1 MHYNNLTS
9 VEMFGELEIPF
20 AEHRDRTDAGF
31 RGGHDFRTVGASPR
45 NADDGIGFR
54 KDAGDFGLQRAAKTQ
69 KQTHRRLPAKTY
81 PSSDRM
87 AENLTH
93 ALVRHLD
100 FGRPPS
106 AAFEPSALT
115 DNTSTSSATREAA
128 AGASPPPTGTQRA
141 KVRRTLWASRTKKP
155 EASSEWRPS
164 FRPRHSDRCDSS
176 PQARP
181 FNRFSNIPFFCGRPH
196 MRDGQRF
203 GNLHNVKIL
212 LRNRSPG
219 DYRGTSPVDGDF
231 LGARQR
237 ECAAHPRKSHKKNFD
252 PQPWIAPS
260 CRHFRFPFSCE
271 CAYHRK
277 NGDCPEKVIHTIV
290 DNSHSEQNYVTMYLW
305 LSF

>member
-1 MHYNNLTS
+1 
-9 VEMFGELEIPF
+9 
-20 AEHRDRTDAGF
+20 
-31 RGGHDFRTVGASPR
+31 
-45 NADDGIGFR
+45 
-54 KDAGDFGLQRAAKTQ
+54 
-69 KQTHRRLPAKTY
+69 
-81 PSSDRM
+81 M

-128 AGASPPPTGTQRA
+128 AGALPPGTQRA
-141 KVRRTLWASRTKKP
+141 KVRRTLWASRTRKP

-181 FNRFSNIPFFCGRPH
+181 FDRFSNIPFFCGRPH

-212 LRNRSPG
+212 LRNHSPG
-219 DYRGTSPVDGDF
+219 DHRGTSPVDGDF
-231 LGARQR
+231 LGPDNANAPPIPERATR
-237 ECAAHPRKSHKKNFD
+237 RTSTPNRGSRHHVAIFDFLSHANAPIIAKTAIVLKKLST
-252 PQPWIAPS
+252 PLWITPIQS
-260 CRHFRFPFSCE
+260 
-271 CAYHRK
+271 K
-277 NGDCPEKVIHTIV
+277 
-290 DNSHSEQNYVTMYLW
+290 TMSQCIYG
-305 LSF
+305 